1 MKTLIIE
8 SKLLFVAY
16 SFISL
21 VMRKPTRGL
30 NLETNKSWNS
40 CVTAIRKKKTILI
53 WIFHFKE
60 KKWKERKKKWKERK
74 KKWQLTE
81 LEIEITV
88 DW

>member
-16 SFISL
+16 SFVSL

-40 CVTAIRKKKTILI
+40 CFTAISELGRRKQFDIG
-53 WIFHFKE
+53 FSFQ
-60 KKWKERKKKWKERK
+60 ERKKKWKERNK
-74 KKWQLTE
+74 RDK
-81 LEIEITV
+81 
-88 DW
+88 

>member
-16 SFISL
+16 SFVSL

-40 CVTAIRKKKTILI
+40 SFTAISELGRRKQFDTD
-53 WIFHFKE
+53 FSFQ
-60 KKWKERKKKWKERK
+60 ERKKKNERK
-74 KKWQLTE
+74 EISKLKKQ
-81 LEIEITV
+81 
-88 DW
+88 